1 MKKIAAIFL
10 SIFLL
15 SGSTAF
21 AGAFTKL
28 GRGVTNVLTAPGE
41 YVVQIADLYQDNDP
55 FTAFFGGILKG
66 TVMTVGRILGG
77 VYDLA
82 TFPIP
87 YPSAYRPLWQPP
99 TVVDALRELK
109 G

>member
-1 MKKIAAIFL
+1 MRKVTAVFL
-10 SIFLL
+10 TIFLL
-15 SGSTAF
+15 SNSTAF

-28 GRGVTNVLTAPGE
+28 DRGLTNVLTAPGE
-41 YVVQIADLYQDNDP
+41 YIVQTADLHQDNDL
-55 FTAFFGGILKG
+55 FTAFFGGIVKG
-66 TVMTVGRILGG
+66 TVMTAGRVFGG
-77 VYDLA
+77 VYDIV